1 MVVSSPLVIHSN
13 YLQTPRSCFVGM
25 FDTAVSSSRPGVAL
39 TLEQGD
45 SVAKPPTDPS
55 GGIYS
60 QSMSAIHLDSDD
72 SHRSDE
78 VKVSHTF

>member
-1 MVVSSPLVIHSN
+1 MLLLI
-13 YLQTPRSCFVGM
+13 TPPSCFIGM

-60 QSMSAIHLDSDD
+60 HAMSATHQDSGDIP
-72 SHRSDE
+72 RPDE
-78 VKVSHTF
+78 VKVSHTLSDGKS